1 MLYGN
6 ISEKCTEV
14 IREVCSANYVDIIS
28 GNVSSEHVHMLISV
42 PPHPLI
48 LKIGQYI
55 KREGSRKLQGEF
67 HELKQTVPGTT
78 SVGERVFCR
87 NVRTD
92 KGKEG
97 TKTYREIRR
106 I

>member
-6 ISEKCTEV
+6 IAEKCTEV

-55 KREGSRKLQGEF
+55 KREGSRNLQG
-67 HELKQTVPGTT
+67 
-78 SVGERVFCR
+78 
-87 NVRTD
+87 
-92 KGKEG
+92 
-97 TKTYREIRR
+97 
-106 I
+106 